1 MAIKRISI
9 AVSGKVQGVFYRVS
23 TEKKA
28 NEIGLTGFVRNEP
41 DGKVYIEAQ
50 GTEEQLDEFVKW
62 CKRGP
67 ERAKVDEI
75 TTRTIPL
82 VEESLFRIIR

>member
-1 MAIKRISI
+1 MKRISI
-9 AVSGKVQGVFYRVS
+9 LVSGKVQGVFYRVS

-28 NEIGLTGFVRNEP
+28 KEIGLTGFVRNEP

-50 GTEEQLDEFVKW
+50 GTEEQLDELVKW

-67 ERAKVDEI
+67 ERAEVDEI

-82 VEESLFRIIR
+82 VEGSVFRVIR